1 MKMKVKVKCVD
12 DSINTEFIIETV
24 RYYKNWVKNGEI
36 YTVFEIVENDGIV
49 TGYIL
54 EELQNEPV
62 YQPLLGKEQEPA
74 FRTDRFEVV
83 SYEEEEEEEESE
95 EVEHLFEVFLN

>member
-1 MKMKVKVKCVD
+1 MKVKVKCID
-12 DSINTEFIIETV
+12 DSIKPEFIIETV
-24 RYYKNWVKNGEI
+24 KYFKNWLVKGEI

-62 YQPLLGKEQEPA
+62 YQPLLGREQEPA

-83 SYEEEEEEEESE
+83 SYEEEEEIEENY
-95 EVEHLFEVFLN
+95 HQIHINLN

>member
-1 MKMKVKVKCVD
+1 MKVKVKCID
-12 DSINTEFIIETV
+12 DSIKPEFIMETV
-24 RYYKNWVKNGEI
+24 KYFKSWIQKGEI
-36 YTVFEIVENDGIV
+36 YTVFDIVENQGIV

-54 EELQNEPV
+54 EELENEPV
-62 YQPLLGKEQEPA
+62 YQKLLGKEQEPA